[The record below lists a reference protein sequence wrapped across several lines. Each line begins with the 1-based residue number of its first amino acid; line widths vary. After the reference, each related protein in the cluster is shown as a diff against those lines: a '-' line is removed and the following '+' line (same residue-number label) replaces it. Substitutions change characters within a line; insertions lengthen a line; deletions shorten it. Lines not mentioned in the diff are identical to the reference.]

1 MSKGWKYWDNDFR
14 EWKEVEPDYL
24 DTIFDGEITTNRFDM
39 DKSSLWAPQEVV
51 VLPGNV
57 LKLSS
62 MAFVFCENLA

>member
-39 DKSSLWAPQEVV
+39 NFHGSSGSRCPRRER
-51 VLPGNV
+51 PN
-57 LKLSS
+57 
-62 MAFVFCENLA
+62 AFVHVLRVL